1 MGSTNLGV
9 PPLASWSTIS
19 TNVFA
24 ANGQFTDSIPID
36 PTIPQDFFI
45 ISAATSVPDTQ
56 PPSAP
61 SGLTAAAISS
71 SQINL
76 NWIASTDNVG
86 VTSYLLERSQGVGQT
101 NFAQIATPAATNYN
115 NSGLAAASTYNYRVR
130 ATDAAG
136 NLSGYSAVASATTS
150 NAPALAYPI
159 LAYGFNAGSGTTVTD
174 ASPNA
179 ITGSISGASW
189 TTSGRYG
196 DALSY
201 NGTTSYVNVGN
212 PTPLK
217 LTGSMTL
224 EAWVM
229 ATGVPADDGQIIAKS
244 GSVSPSVGWQ
254 LKTSPDTGVRT
265 FAISIS
271 PDGSSLVQR
280 YSTTVVA
287 LNTWYHVAGVYN
299 AGAGTLDIYVNG
311 VLDDGALSG
320 TVPGSQFDPSQNVLI
335 GKRGSGWYFNGT
347 IDELRVYNVPL
358 TQAQIQSDMNTPV
371 GSAADTQPPSAPS
384 SLAAMAISSSQINL
398 NWIASTDNVGVTG
411 YLLERSPGVGSTNF
425 AQIAT
430 PAVTNYSNAGL
441 AATNTY
447 NYRVRATDAAG
458 NLSGYSGVASAT
470 TSNGPSSSGLVVAY
484 GFDAGSGTTVTDAS
498 PNAIT
503 GTISGATWTTSGR
516 YGDAL
521 SFNGTTSYVNP
532 GNPTPLKLTGSM
544 TLEAW
549 VMATGV
555 PADDGQIIAKSG
567 SASPSVGWQFKT
579 SADTGTR
586 TFAIAVS
593 PEGSSLVQRY
603 GTTVVA
609 LNTWYHVAG
618 VYNSSA
624 RTLDIYVNG
633 VLDDGVLS
641 GTVPG
646 SQFDPNLSVSIGKR
660 SGGWYFQGTIDEVRV
675 RNVALTAAQIQADMN
690 TPIGNTPTAPGNLTA
705 TAVST
710 NQIKLS
716 WTASGANLGVASYLV
731 ERQGPLTTNFAQIG
745 TAAVTNYSDTT
756 VAPYSTYGYRVQ
768 ATDGV
773 GHTGPYSSVAQAYT
787 GLSIS
792 PRVAVLTPTRTQQF
806 TVNFTSAVNWLVDG
820 VAGGSASSGTISAS
834 GLYTPPAGTG
844 THTVTATTADLSLS
858 TNAIVYVTTN
868 PGVFTHHN
876 DNLRTGQ
883 NQNETVLSPAN
894 VNSTV
899 FGKLFSYPVDATV
912 YAMPLYVA
920 NVNIPRQGY
929 HNVVY
934 VATGHDSVYAFDAD
948 GLTNKP
954 LWQVSFINPAAG
966 VTTIPAIETD
976 PANCCDLTPEV
987 GITSTPVI
995 DPASGTLYVSVT
1007 TKEVSGSTTSYVQR
1021 LHALGITTGAEKFGG
1036 PVVMQASVSG
1046 TGDGS
1051 QGGTVSF
1058 IPLRQSQRPGLLLSG
1073 GVVYLAFAG
1082 HDDVAPYH
1090 GWVLGYNATNLQP
1103 VLTYN
1108 ATPNGS
1114 DGGIWHGGGGV
1125 AADATGSLYFVT
1137 GNGTFDLNTGG
1148 RDYGDSVEK
1157 LGTNGVVQDYF
1168 TPHDQAN
1175 MNANDLDLSSG
1186 GVLLLPDQTGAN
1198 PHLLISAGK
1207 TAVIYLINRDN
1218 MGHYHTNNDSQIVQ
1232 VVSNAIPGG
1241 TGDTGVF
1248 TPPVYFNEYV
1258 YFGAVDDSVRAF
1270 KVTNG
1275 LLSTTATSVSPE
1287 GYTYPGGAITV
1298 SANGNTN
1305 GIVWAVQK
1313 NGDTSPGVLFA
1324 YDARNVGTELYN
1336 STQAGSRDTLDI
1348 AAKFTPSTIVNGKV
1362 FIGSMNQLTV
1372 YGLLP

>member
-1 MGSTNLGV
+1 MRKSCSGIPKWIAKQFLILILAALASGWISGPVAAQTSNLVFSSVTISGIDLIVSGSGGLAGAGYYVMASTNLGAL
-9 PPLASWSTIS
+9 PLASWNMIS

-24 ANGQFTDSIPID
+24 ANGQFTSTIPIA

-45 ISAATSVPDTQ
+45 VSMN
-56 PPSAP
+56 
-61 SGLTAAAISS
+61 SS
-71 SQINL
+71 PTIPGP
-76 NWIASTDNVG
+76 V
-86 VTSYLLERSQGVGQT
+86 
-101 NFAQIATPAATNYN
+101 
-115 NSGLAAASTYNYRVR
+115 
-130 ATDAAG
+130 
-136 NLSGYSAVASATTS
+136 
-150 NAPALAYPI
+150 
-159 LAYGFNAGSGTTVTD
+159 LAYGFNAGSGTIVTD

-179 ITGSISGASW
+179 ITGTISGATW

-254 LKTSPDTGVRT
+254 FKTSADTGVRT
-265 FAISIS
+265 FAIGMS

-320 TVPGSQFDPSQNVLI
+320 TVPGSQFDPNQSVLI
-335 GKRGSGWYFNGT
+335 GKRGSGWYFTGT

-358 TQAQIQSDMNTPV
+358 TQAQIQTDMNTPV
-371 GSAADTQPPSAPS
+371 GSTPDTQPPSAPS
-384 SLAAMAISSSQINL
+384 GLTAAAISSSQINL
-398 NWIASTDNVGVTG
+398 NWIASTDNVGVTS
-411 YLLERSPGVGSTNF
+411 YLLERSQGVGSTSF

-430 PAVTNYSNAGL
+430 PAVTNYSDAGL

-458 NLSGYSGVASAT
+458 NPSGYSGVASAT

-593 PEGSSLVQRY
+593 PDGSSLVQRY

-618 VYNSSA
+618 VYNA
-624 RTLDIYVNG
+624 GAGTLDIYVNG
-633 VLDDGVLS
+633 VLDDGALS

-710 NQIKLS
+710 NQINLN

-756 VAPYSTYGYRVQ
+756 VAPYSTYGYRVR

-773 GHTGPYSSVAQAYT
+773 GHTGPYSAVAQAYT
-787 GLSIS
+787 GLTIS

-806 TVNFTSAVNWLVDG
+806 TVSFTNAVTWLVDG

-868 PGVFTHHN
+868 PGMFTHHN

-894 VNSTV
+894 VTSSK
-899 FGKLFSYPVDATV
+899 FGKLFSYPLDGIA
-912 YAMPLYVA
+912 YASPLYVA
-920 NVNIPRQGY
+920 NVNIPGKGF
-929 HNVVY
+929 HNVVF
-934 VATGHDSVYAFDAD
+934 AASEHDSVYAFDAD
-948 GLTNKP
+948 GLTNNP

-966 VTTIPAIETD
+966 VTTIPLIEAAPD
-976 PANCCDLTPEV
+976 NADYSEV
-987 GITSTPVI
+987 GIAGTPVI
-995 DPASGTLYVSVT
+995 DPASGTVYVEAS
-1007 TKEVSGSTTSYVQR
+1007 TKEVTGGTTNYVQR
-1021 LHALGITTGAEKFGG
+1021 LHALDIATGAEKFGG
-1036 PVVMQASVSG
+1036 PVVIQASVPG
-1046 TGDGS
+1046 TGDGA
-1051 QGGTVSF
+1051 QGGMIAFSA
-1058 IPLRQSQRPGLLLSG
+1058 LHQGQRPGLLLNSG
-1073 GVVYLAFAG
+1073 VIYMGFGSHA
-1082 HDDVAPYH
+1082 DAPIFF
-1090 GWVLGYNATNLQP
+1090 GWLMGYNATNLQQ
-1103 VLTYN
+1103 VMVYLT
-1108 ATPNGS
+1108 TPNGS
-1114 DGGIWHGGGGV
+1114 GGGIWHAGGGV
-1125 AADATGSLYFVT
+1125 AADAAGSLYFST
-1137 GNGTFDLNTGG
+1137 GNGDFDANVGG
-1148 RDYGDSVEK
+1148 PDYGDSVEK
-1157 LGTNGVVQDYF
+1157 LSPGGVVLDYF

-1175 MNANDLDLSSG
+1175 MDAKDLDLSSG
-1186 GVLLLPDQTGAN
+1186 GVLLLPDQGGPY
-1198 PHLLISAGK
+1198 PHLLVSAGK
-1207 TAVIYLINRDN
+1207 TGTIYLVNREN
-1218 MGHYHTNNDSQIVQ
+1218 MGHFNTNNDSQIVQ
-1232 VVSNAIPGG
+1232 SLISALPGG
-1241 TGDTGVF
+1241 TGGTGSF
-1248 TPPVYFNEYV
+1248 APPVYFNGHV
-1258 YFGAVDDSVRAF
+1258 FFGAVNDFVREF
-1270 KVTNG
+1270 SITNG
-1275 LLSTTATSVSPE
+1275 LLSATPTSLSSA
-1287 GYTYPGGAITV
+1287 TYSYAGAAIAV

-1305 GIVWAVQK
+1305 GILWAVQR
-1313 NGDTSPGVLFA
+1313 NGTTGPGVLHA
-1324 YDARNVGTELYN
+1324 YDARNLGTELYN
-1336 STQAGSRDTLDI
+1336 SSQSGSRDTLDF
-1348 AAKFTPSTIVNGKV
+1348 AAKFTPATVVNGRV
-1362 FIGSMNQLTV
+1362 YVASMSQLTV

>member
-1 MGSTNLGV
+1 MRVAKRFLILILAALASGWISGPVAAQTSNLVFSSVTISGIDLIVSGSGGLAGAGYYVLASTNLGV

-24 ANGQFTDSIPID
+24 ANGQFTSAIPIA

-45 ISAATSVPDTQ
+45 ISMNT
-56 PPSAP
+56 PPGIP
-61 SGLTAAAISS
+61 G
-71 SQINL
+71 
-76 NWIASTDNVG
+76 
-86 VTSYLLERSQGVGQT
+86 
-101 NFAQIATPAATNYN
+101 
-115 NSGLAAASTYNYRVR
+115 
-130 ATDAAG
+130 
-136 NLSGYSAVASATTS
+136 
-150 NAPALAYPI
+150 PI
-159 LAYGFNAGSGTTVTD
+159 LAYGFNAGSGTIVTD

-179 ITGSISGASW
+179 ITGTISGATW

-196 DALSY
+196 DALSF
-201 NGTTSYVNVGN
+201 NGTTAYVNVGN

-244 GSVSPSVGWQ
+244 DSLSPSVGWQ
-254 LKTSPDTGVRT
+254 FKTSPDTGVRT

-311 VLDDGALSG
+311 VLDDGVLSG
-320 TVPGSQFDPSQNVLI
+320 TVPGAQFDPNQSVLI

-358 TQAQIQSDMNTPV
+358 TQAQIQADMNTPV
-371 GSAADTQPPSAPS
+371 TSAPDTQPPSAPS
-384 SLAAMAISSSQINL
+384 GLTATAISSSQINL
-398 NWIASTDNVGVTG
+398 NWIASTDNVGVTS
-411 YLLERSPGVGSTNF
+411 YLLERSQGVGSTSF

-430 PAVTNYSNAGL
+430 PAVTNYSDTGL

-521 SFNGTTSYVNP
+521 SFNGTTSYVNV

-549 VMATGV
+549 VMATAV
-555 PADDGQIIAKSG
+555 PADDGQIIAKSD

-579 SADTGTR
+579 SADTGVR

-593 PEGSSLVQRY
+593 PDGSNLVQRY
-603 GTTVVA
+603 GMTVVA

-618 VYNSSA
+618 VYNA
-624 RTLDIYVNG
+624 GAGTLDIYVNG

-646 SQFDPNLSVSIGKR
+646 SQYDPNLSVSIGKR
-660 SGGWYFQGTIDEVRV
+660 SSGWYFQGTIDEVRV
-675 RNVALTAAQIQADMN
+675 RNVPLTQAQIQADMN
-690 TPIGNTPTAPGNLTA
+690 TPISNIPSAPGNLTA

-710 NQIKLS
+710 NQINLN

-745 TAAVTNYSDTT
+745 TTAVTNYSDTT
-756 VAPYSTYGYRVQ
+756 VAPYSTYGYRVR
-768 ATDGV
+768 AMDGG
-773 GHTGPYSSVAQAYT
+773 GHTGPYSSVAQAST
-787 GLSIS
+787 GLTIS
-792 PRVAVLTPTRTQQF
+792 PRVAVLTPTGTQQF
-806 TVNFTSAVNWLVDG
+806 TVNFTNGSVNWSVDG
-820 VAGGSASSGTISAS
+820 VTGGSAGSGTISAS
-834 GLYTPPAGTG
+834 GLYTPPAAAG
-844 THTVTATTADLSLS
+844 THTVTATTLDLSQS
-858 TNAIVYVTTN
+858 TNVLVYISGS
-868 PGVFTHHN
+868 PGVFTYHN

-883 NQNETVLSPAN
+883 STNETVLTPAN
-894 VNSTV
+894 VNSTN
-899 FGKLFSYPVDATV
+899 FGRLFSYPVDATV
-912 YAMPLYVA
+912 YGMPLYVA
-920 NVNIPRQGY
+920 NVNIPGRGY

-934 VATGHDSVYAFDAD
+934 VTTGHDSVYAFDAD

-1007 TKEVSGSTTSYVQR
+1007 TKEVSGSTTNYVER
-1021 LHALGITTGAEKFGG
+1021 VHALDITTGAEKFGG

-1046 TGDGS
+1046 TGDGA

-1058 IPLRQSQRPGLLLSG
+1058 IPLRQGQRPGLLLSG

-1137 GNGTFDLNTGG
+1137 GNGTFDVNSGG

-1207 TAVIYLINRDN
+1207 TAAIYLINRDN

-1248 TPPVYFNEYV
+1248 TPPVYFNGYV
-1258 YFGAVDDSVRAF
+1258 YFCAIDDSVKAF

-1275 LLSTTATSVSPE
+1275 LLSTTATSMSAE
-1287 GYTYPGGAITV
+1287 SYGFPGGAITI

-1336 STQAGSRDTLDI
+1336 STQAGSRDTLDF
-1348 AAKFTPSTIVNGKV
+1348 AAKFTPPTIVNGKV

>member
-1 MGSTNLGV
+1 M
-9 PPLASWSTIS
+9 
-19 TNVFA
+19 
-24 ANGQFTDSIPID
+24 
-36 PTIPQDFFI
+36 
-45 ISAATSVPDTQ
+45 
-56 PPSAP
+56 
-61 SGLTAAAISS
+61 
-71 SQINL
+71 
-76 NWIASTDNVG
+76 
-86 VTSYLLERSQGVGQT
+86 
-101 NFAQIATPAATNYN
+101 
-115 NSGLAAASTYNYRVR
+115 
-130 ATDAAG
+130 
-136 NLSGYSAVASATTS
+136 
-150 NAPALAYPI
+150 
-159 LAYGFNAGSGTTVTD
+159 
-174 ASPNA
+174 
-179 ITGSISGASW
+179 
-189 TTSGRYG
+189 
-196 DALSY
+196 
-201 NGTTSYVNVGN
+201 
-212 PTPLK
+212 
-217 LTGSMTL
+217 
-224 EAWVM
+224 
-229 ATGVPADDGQIIAKS
+229 
-244 GSVSPSVGWQ
+244 
-254 LKTSPDTGVRT
+254 
-265 FAISIS
+265 
-271 PDGSSLVQR
+271 
-280 YSTTVVA
+280 
-287 LNTWYHVAGVYN
+287 
-299 AGAGTLDIYVNG
+299 
-311 VLDDGALSG
+311 
-320 TVPGSQFDPSQNVLI
+320 
-335 GKRGSGWYFNGT
+335 
-347 IDELRVYNVPL
+347 
-358 TQAQIQSDMNTPV
+358 
-371 GSAADTQPPSAPS
+371 
-384 SLAAMAISSSQINL
+384 
-398 NWIASTDNVGVTG
+398 
-411 YLLERSPGVGSTNF
+411 
-425 AQIAT
+425 
-430 PAVTNYSNAGL
+430 
-441 AATNTY
+441 
-447 NYRVRATDAAG
+447 
-458 NLSGYSGVASAT
+458 
-470 TSNGPSSSGLVVAY
+470 
-484 GFDAGSGTTVTDAS
+484 
-498 PNAIT
+498 
-503 GTISGATWTTSGR
+503 
-516 YGDAL
+516 
-521 SFNGTTSYVNP
+521 
-532 GNPTPLKLTGSM
+532 
-544 TLEAW
+544 
-549 VMATGV
+549 
-555 PADDGQIIAKSG
+555 
-567 SASPSVGWQFKT
+567 
-579 SADTGTR
+579 
-586 TFAIAVS
+586 
-593 PEGSSLVQRY
+593 QRY

-1007 TKEVSGSTTSYVQR
+1007 TKEVSGSTTNYVQR
-1021 LHALGITTGAEKFGG
+1021 LHALDVTTGAEKFGG
-1036 PVVMQASVSG
+1036 PVVMQASVPG

-1051 QGGTVSF
+1051 QGGM
-1058 IPLRQSQRPGLLLSG
+1058 IPFNALHEGQRPGLLLSG

-1082 HDDVAPYH
+1082 HDDRPPYH

-1103 VLTYN
+1103 VLVYN

-1114 DGGIWHGGGGV
+1114 DGGIWQGGGGV
-1125 AADATGSLYFVT
+1125 AADAAGSLYFST
-1137 GNGTFDLNTGG
+1137 GNGTFDVNTGG

-1157 LGTNGVVQDYF
+1157 LGTNGGVQDYF

-1207 TAVIYLINRDN
+1207 TSVIYLINRDN
-1218 MGHYHTNNDSQIVQ
+1218 MGHYHTNNDYQIVQ
-1232 VVSNAIPGG
+1232 VVSNAIPAG
-1241 TGDTGVF
+1241 TQSNGEGVF
-1248 TPPVYFNEYV
+1248 KPPVYFNGYV
-1258 YFGAVDDSVRAF
+1258 YFGAVDDPVRAF
-1270 KVTNG
+1270 KLTNG
-1275 LLSTTATSVSPE
+1275 FLSTSATSVSPE
-1287 GYTYPGGAITV
+1287 AYTYSGGAITV
-1298 SANGNTN
+1298 SANGTTN
-1305 GIVWAVQK
+1305 GIVWAVQR
-1313 NGDTSPGVLFA
+1313 NGTTGPGVLFA
-1324 YDARNVGTELYN
+1324 YDARNLGTELYN

-1348 AAKFTPSTIVNGKV
+1348 AAKFTPPTIVNGKV

>member
-1 MGSTNLGV
+1 
-9 PPLASWSTIS
+9 
-19 TNVFA
+19 
-24 ANGQFTDSIPID
+24 
-36 PTIPQDFFI
+36 
-45 ISAATSVPDTQ
+45 
-56 PPSAP
+56 
-61 SGLTAAAISS
+61 
-71 SQINL
+71 
-76 NWIASTDNVG
+76 
-86 VTSYLLERSQGVGQT
+86 
-101 NFAQIATPAATNYN
+101 
-115 NSGLAAASTYNYRVR
+115 
-130 ATDAAG
+130 
-136 NLSGYSAVASATTS
+136 
-150 NAPALAYPI
+150 
-159 LAYGFNAGSGTTVTD
+159 
-174 ASPNA
+174 
-179 ITGSISGASW
+179 
-189 TTSGRYG
+189 
-196 DALSY
+196 
-201 NGTTSYVNVGN
+201 
-212 PTPLK
+212 
-217 LTGSMTL
+217 
-224 EAWVM
+224 
-229 ATGVPADDGQIIAKS
+229 
-244 GSVSPSVGWQ
+244 
-254 LKTSPDTGVRT
+254 
-265 FAISIS
+265 
-271 PDGSSLVQR
+271 
-280 YSTTVVA
+280 
-287 LNTWYHVAGVYN
+287 
-299 AGAGTLDIYVNG
+299 
-311 VLDDGALSG
+311 
-320 TVPGSQFDPSQNVLI
+320 
-335 GKRGSGWYFNGT
+335 
-347 IDELRVYNVPL
+347 
-358 TQAQIQSDMNTPV
+358 
-371 GSAADTQPPSAPS
+371 
-384 SLAAMAISSSQINL
+384 
-398 NWIASTDNVGVTG
+398 
-411 YLLERSPGVGSTNF
+411 
-425 AQIAT
+425 
-430 PAVTNYSNAGL
+430 
-441 AATNTY
+441 
-447 NYRVRATDAAG
+447 
-458 NLSGYSGVASAT
+458 VASAT

>member
-1 MGSTNLGV
+1 MRKSCSGIPKWIAKQFLILILAALASGWISGPVAAQTSNLVFSSVTISGIDLIVSGSGGLAGAGYYVMASTNLGAL
-9 PPLASWSTIS
+9 PLASWNMIS

-24 ANGQFTDSIPID
+24 ANGQFTSTIPIA

-45 ISAATSVPDTQ
+45 VSMN
-56 PPSAP
+56 
-61 SGLTAAAISS
+61 SS
-71 SQINL
+71 PTIPGP
-76 NWIASTDNVG
+76 V
-86 VTSYLLERSQGVGQT
+86 
-101 NFAQIATPAATNYN
+101 
-115 NSGLAAASTYNYRVR
+115 
-130 ATDAAG
+130 
-136 NLSGYSAVASATTS
+136 
-150 NAPALAYPI
+150 
-159 LAYGFNAGSGTTVTD
+159 LAYGFNAGSGTIVTD

-179 ITGSISGASW
+179 ITGTISGATW

-254 LKTSPDTGVRT
+254 FKTSADTGVRT
-265 FAISIS
+265 FAIGMS

-320 TVPGSQFDPSQNVLI
+320 TVPGSQFDPNQSVLI
-335 GKRGSGWYFNGT
+335 GKRGSGWYFTGT

-358 TQAQIQSDMNTPV
+358 TQAQIQTDMNTPV
-371 GSAADTQPPSAPS
+371 GSTPDTQPPSAPS
-384 SLAAMAISSSQINL
+384 GLTAAAISSSQINL
-398 NWIASTDNVGVTG
+398 NWIASTDNVGVTS
-411 YLLERSPGVGSTNF
+411 YLLERSQGVGSTSF

-430 PAVTNYSNAGL
+430 PAVTNYSDAGL

-458 NLSGYSGVASAT
+458 NPSGYSGVASAT

-593 PEGSSLVQRY
+593 PDGSSLVQRY

-618 VYNSSA
+618 VYNA
-624 RTLDIYVNG
+624 GAGTLDIYVNG
-633 VLDDGVLS
+633 VLDDGALS

-710 NQIKLS
+710 NQINLN

-756 VAPYSTYGYRVQ
+756 VAPYSTYGYRVR

-792 PRVAVLTPTRTQQF
+792 PRAAVLTPTRTQQF
-806 TVNFTSAVNWLVDG
+806 TVNFTSAVNWSVDG
-820 VAGGSASSGTISAS
+820 VAGGSALSGTISAS

-844 THTVTATTADLSLS
+844 THTVTATTVDLSLS

-883 NQNETVLSPAN
+883 NQNETVLTPAN

-920 NVNIPRQGY
+920 NVNIPGHGY

-1021 LHALGITTGAEKFGG
+1021 LHALDITTGAEKFGG

-1114 DGGIWHGGGGV
+1114 DGGIWHGGGGM
-1125 AADATGSLYFVT
+1125 AADATGSLFFVT
-1137 GNGTFDLNTGG
+1137 GNGTFDVNTGG

-1175 MNANDLDLSSG
+1175 MNANDLDLSAG

-1198 PHLLISAGK
+1198 PHLLISVGK

-1218 MGHYHTNNDSQIVQ
+1218 MGHYHTNNDSQIAQ

-1248 TPPVYFNEYV
+1248 TPPVYFNGYV
-1258 YFGAVDDSVRAF
+1258 YFCAIDDSLRAF

-1275 LLSTTATSVSPE
+1275 LLSTTAASMSAE
-1287 GYTYPGGAITV
+1287 SYGFPGGAITV